1 MNFFDEPLQN
11 LKRYKVEYSVISNK
25 EILVKLLYG
34 KVIVDLSLSRYKYK
48 LIGDTTSINFK
59 KDVRRLK
66 EILLKKEKF
75 RLVRPLRIMYPEL
88 EF

>member
-75 RLVRPLRIMYPEL
+75 RLVKPLRIMYPEL

>member
-34 KVIVDLSLSRYKYK
+34 KVIVDLSLSKYKYK

-66 EILLKKEKF
+66 DILLKKEKF
-75 RLVRPLRIMYPEL
+75 RLVKPLRIMYPEL

>member
-34 KVIVDLSLSRYKYK
+34 KVIVDLSLSKYKYK

-66 EILLKKEKF
+66 EILLKKEKPKIRKCF
-75 RLVRPLRIMYPEL
+75 ATIFSEL